1 MLVRRHASGASPAPA
16 HAKNQVRRNS
26 VSDPKG
32 KVTNGAQYPA
42 AARIIAGHCDFGHS
56 DALQAPGTRSKRG
69 DKPDFVARDKEEAV
83 RKSLPD
89 TMFTDP
95 ERSRLTMLR
104 TWVLDNEVT
113 EIEMKEQQF
122 WNFAQLQPIAEKPWT
137 TFMGR
142 IISVPDMPIEAQ
154 KYLGIFDKRLPG
166 AI

>member
-1 MLVRRHASGASPAPA
+1 M
-16 HAKNQVRRNS
+16 
-26 VSDPKG
+26 
-32 KVTNGAQYPA
+32 
-42 AARIIAGHCDFGHS
+42 
-56 DALQAPGTRSKRG
+56 
-69 DKPDFVARDKEEAV
+69 
-83 RKSLPD
+83 RKSLPN

-104 TWVLDNEVT
+104 AWVLDNEVT

-142 IISVPDMPIEAQ
+142 TISVPDMPLEAQ
-154 KYLGIFDKRLPG
+154 KHLGIFDKRLPG